1 MKRIL
6 AVLLALLLA
15 LSLTACSLFGGKGDD
30 PVVGDGTSY
39 TDFLQIMEETK
50 GYGDKMA
57 EVYQP
62 VQSEYYYS
70 YAAASVGAFRYAA
83 EYILWLKGEGDTL
96 ADLTADSRV
105 VGWDKIAE
113 LNYGSPYPSYFEGL
127 LLEIQGKPDEA
138 KRPYAVA
145 AVMPLYPEEGLDFGY
160 IKQMEVSDLY
170 KLRDTLREF
179 ENTLYGVYTPKLT
192 GGEWDRYY
200 FDGEY
205 LREQIGV
212 SMNTEDYGT
221 ALYLSEQALKVDP
234 YDVLNWRSAVV
245 CALAAE
251 QSGQMGAYVDEGLA
265 IFPEDET
272 LLAFKNSITD
282 AAGKTEVAE

>member
-6 AVLLALLLA
+6 ALLLA
-15 LSLTACSLFGGKGDD
+15 IPLLLSLTACSLFGDNGDD
-30 PVVGDGTSY
+30 PQVGEGTSY
-39 TDFLQIMEETK
+39 TDFLQVLEEIK

-57 EVYQP
+57 ELNQP

-70 YAAASVGAFRYAA
+70 FAAASVGAFRYAT
-83 EYILWLKGEGDTL
+83 EYVLWLKGEGDTL
-96 ADLTADSRV
+96 AAFTADSRV

-127 LLEIQGKPDEA
+127 ILEIQGKLDEA
-138 KRPYAVA
+138 KRPYVIASI
-145 AVMPLYPEEGLDFGY
+145 MPMFPEEGLDFGF
-160 IKQMEVSDLY
+160 IKQMSVTDLY

-179 ENTLYGVYTPKLT
+179 ENTLYAVYTPKLT

-205 LREQIGV
+205 LREQIGA
-212 SMNTEDYGT
+212 SMKAEDYEK

-234 YDVLNWRSAVV
+234 YDVLNFRSAVA
-245 CALAAE
+245 CALAAGE
-251 QSGQMGAYVDEGLA
+251 AEQMGAYIDEGLA

-272 LLAFKNSITD
+272 LLAFKQSIVD
-282 AAGKTEVAE
+282 AANDTEVAE